1 MKPNDD
7 DEAFAVALGAS
18 IKAARNRRGL
28 DQEELA
34 KRIGVAVR
42 TMSRYETGERDASL
56 KTVRA
61 IARAL
66 DMDAATILG
75 MAEDLT

>member
-7 DEAFAVALGAS
+7 DAAFAVALGAA
-18 IKAARNRRGL
+18 IKAARTTRGL

-34 KRIGVAVR
+34 ARINLGVR
-42 TMSRYETGERDASL
+42 TLSRYETGERDASL

-61 IARAL
+61 IAKAL
-66 DMDAATILG
+66 NIDAVTILG
-75 MAEDLT
+75 MAEELS